1 MIKLHNNLADVTDD
15 ARGSVCVIGNFD
27 GLHLGHQALLR
38 QAADIARTQNAPL
51 SVLTFEPHPREFFQP
66 DTEPFRLTL
75 LPAKL
80 RILGGFGVKHL
91 FAAKFDAAMAALSP
105 EEFIEKILKNALGV
119 RHVMVGRDF
128 AFGRGRTGNIEHLR
142 QVAGFGLTAID
153 PVTCDGSETYSST
166 RVRALLRA
174 GKLDEAAQLLGRRWE
189 IEMPVVHGDKRGR
202 ELGYPTANQQ
212 AGRYLRLPLGI
223 YAVRV
228 QVEGETEDLNTGK
241 AALNDSK
248 AVLNDSKAVWR
259 DGVANFGIR
268 PMFRITQPIF
278 ETYIFDYDTE
288 IYGKNLRVQ
297 PVKFL
302 RPEQEFKGLEALAAQ
317 IKQDCHSAA
326 AVLKS
331 TQL

>member
-1 MIKLHNNLADVTDD
+1 MIKLHNNLSEIPQD

-38 QAADIARTQNAPL
+38 QAADIARAQNAPL

-66 DTEPFRLTL
+66 EAEPFRLTL
-75 LPAKL
+75 LPAKQ
-80 RILGGFGVKHL
+80 RILGSLGVAHL
-91 FAAKFDAAMAALSP
+91 FAAEFNAALAALTP
-105 EEFIEKILKNALGV
+105 AEFIEKILKNQLGV
-119 RHVMVGRDF
+119 KHVLVGRDF
-128 AFGRGRTGNIEHLR
+128 AFGRGRAGNVDDLR
-142 QVAGFGLTAID
+142 KVAGFGLTAID
-153 PVTCDGSETYSST
+153 PVTCHGEETYSST
-166 RVRALLRA
+166 RVRGLLRA
-174 GKLDEAAQLLGRRWE
+174 GKLDEGAALLGRRWE

-202 ELGYPTANQQ
+202 ELGFPTANQQ

-223 YAVRV
+223 YAVRA
-228 QVEGETEDLNTGK
+228 QVEGDT
-241 AALNDSK
+241 
-248 AVLNDSKAVWR
+248 VWR

-302 RPEQEFKGLEALAAQ
+302 RPEQEFRGLEALSEQ
-317 IKQDCHSAA
+317 IKQDCHAAA

-331 TQL
+331 TSL

>member
-1 MIKLHNNLADVTDD
+1 MIKLHNNFHQVPDD

-38 QAADIARTQNAPL
+38 QAADIARTQNTPL

-91 FAAKFDAAMAALSP
+91 FAAEFNAALAALTP
-105 EEFIEKILKNALGV
+105 GEFIEKILKNALGV
-119 RHVMVGRDF
+119 KHVMVGRDF
-128 AFGRGRTGNIEHLR
+128 AFGRGRAGNIEHLR

-166 RVRALLRA
+166 RVRALLRF
-174 GKLDEAAQLLGRRWE
+174 GKLDEAAALLGRRWE

-223 YAVRV
+223 YAVRA
-228 QVEGETEDLNTGK
+228 QVEDET
-241 AALNDSK
+241 A
-248 AVLNDSKAVWR
+248 WR

-268 PMFRITQPIF
+268 PMFRIAQPIF

-317 IKQDCHSAA
+317 IKLDCHSAA

-331 TQL
+331 TSL

>member
-1 MIKLHNNLADVTDD
+1 MIKLHNNLEEIPDD

-38 QAADIARTQNAPL
+38 QAADIARIQNAPL

-75 LPAKL
+75 LPAKQ
-80 RILGGFGVKHL
+80 RILGSLGVAHL
-91 FAAKFDAAMAALSP
+91 FAAEFNAQLAALTA
-105 EEFIEKILKNALGV
+105 EDFIEKVLKNQLGV

-128 AFGRGRTGNIEHLR
+128 AFGRGRAGNVEQLR
-142 QVAGFGLTAID
+142 RIAGFGVTAID
-153 PVTCDGSETYSST
+153 PVTCDGEETYSST
-166 RVRALLRA
+166 RVRGLLRA
-174 GKLDEAAQLLGRRWE
+174 GKLDDAAALLGRRWE
-189 IEMPVVHGDKRGR
+189 IDMPVVHGDKRGR

-228 QVEGETEDLNTGK
+228 LIEGET
-241 AALNDSK
+241 
-248 AVLNDSKAVWR
+248 VWR
-259 DGVANFGIR
+259 EGVANFGIR

-278 ETYIFDYDTE
+278 ETYIFDFDSE

-302 RPEQEFKGLEALAAQ
+302 RPEQEFKGLEALSAQ
-317 IKQDCHSAA
+317 IKQDCHAAA

-331 TQL
+331 TSL

>member
-1 MIKLHNNLADVTDD
+1 MIKLHNNLEQIPDD

-38 QAADIARTQNAPL
+38 QAADIARIQNAPL

-75 LPAKL
+75 LPAKQ
-80 RILGGFGVKHL
+80 RILGSLGVSHL
-91 FAAKFDAAMAALSP
+91 FAAEFNAKLAALTA
-105 EEFIEKILKNALGV
+105 EDFIEKVLKNQLGV
-119 RHVMVGRDF
+119 KHVMVGRDF
-128 AFGRGRTGNIEHLR
+128 AFGRGRAGNVEQLR
-142 QVAGFGLTAID
+142 RIAGFGVTAID
-153 PVTCDGSETYSST
+153 PVTCDGEETYSST
-166 RVRALLRA
+166 RVRGLLRV
-174 GKLDEAAQLLGRRWE
+174 GKLDDAAALLGRRWE
-189 IEMPVVHGDKRGR
+189 IDMPVVHGDKRGR

-228 QVEGETEDLNTGK
+228 LIEGET
-241 AALNDSK
+241 
-248 AVLNDSKAVWR
+248 VWR
-259 DGVANFGIR
+259 EGVANFGIR

-278 ETYIFDYDTE
+278 ETYIFDFDSE

-302 RPEQEFKGLEALAAQ
+302 RPEQEFKGLEALSAQ
-317 IKQDCHSAA
+317 IKQDCHAAA

-331 TQL
+331 TSL

>member
-1 MIKLHNNLADVTDD
+1 
-15 ARGSVCVIGNFD
+15 VIGNFD

-38 QAADIARTQNAPL
+38 QAADIARAQNAPL

-66 DTEPFRLTL
+66 EAEPFRLTL
-75 LPAKL
+75 LPAKQ
-80 RILGGFGVKHL
+80 RILGSLGVAHL
-91 FAAKFDAAMAALSP
+91 FAAEFNAALAALTP
-105 EEFIEKILKNALGV
+105 AEFIEKILKNQLGV
-119 RHVMVGRDF
+119 KHVLVGRDF
-128 AFGRGRTGNIEHLR
+128 AFGRGRAGNVDDLR
-142 QVAGFGLTAID
+142 KVAGFGLTAID
-153 PVTCDGSETYSST
+153 PVTCHGEETYSST
-166 RVRALLRA
+166 RVRGLLRA
-174 GKLDEAAQLLGRRWE
+174 GKLDEGAALLGRRWE

-202 ELGYPTANQQ
+202 ELGFPTANQQ

-223 YAVRV
+223 YAVRA
-228 QVEGETEDLNTGK
+228 QVEGDT
-241 AALNDSK
+241 
-248 AVLNDSKAVWR
+248 VWR

-302 RPEQEFKGLEALAAQ
+302 RPEQEFRGLEALSEQ
-317 IKQDCHSAA
+317 IKQDCHAAA

-331 TQL
+331 TSL

>member
-1 MIKLHNNLADVTDD
+1 MIKLHNNFGQIPDD
-15 ARGSVCVIGNFD
+15 ARGAVCVIGNFD

-38 QAADIARTQNAPL
+38 QAAGIALAQNAPL

-66 DTEPFRLTL
+66 DAEPFRLTL
-75 LPAKL
+75 LPAKQ
-80 RILGGFGVKHL
+80 RILGGFGVRHL
-91 FAAKFDAAMAALSP
+91 FAAEFNAALAALPP
-105 EEFIEKILKNALGV
+105 EEFIENILKKQLGV
-119 RHVMVGRDF
+119 KHVVVGRDF
-128 AFGRGRTGNIEHLR
+128 AFGRARTGNIEHLR
-142 QVAGFGLTAID
+142 QAGLGLTAID
-153 PVTCDGSETYSST
+153 PVTCDGGDTYSST
-166 RVRALLRA
+166 RVRALLRD
-174 GKLDEAAQLLGRRWE
+174 GRLDEAAALLGRRWE

-228 QVEGETEDLNTGK
+228 QVEGESE
-241 AALNDSK
+241 
-248 AVLNDSKAVWR
+248 WR

-302 RPEQEFKGLEALAAQ
+302 RPEQEFKGLEALTEQ

-331 TQL
+331 TSL

>member
-1 MIKLHNNLADVTDD
+1 MIKLHKNLGQIPED

-38 QAADIARTQNAPL
+38 QAADIARAQNAPL

-66 DTEPFRLTL
+66 DGDPFRLTL
-75 LPAKL
+75 LPAKQ
-80 RILGGFGVKHL
+80 RILAGLGVAHL
-91 FAAKFDAAMAALSP
+91 FAAEFNAALAALSP
-105 EEFIEKILKNALGV
+105 QEFIENILKKQLGV
-119 RHVMVGRDF
+119 KHVMVGRDF
-128 AFGRGRTGNIEHLR
+128 AFGRGRAGTIEHLR
-142 QVAGFGLTAID
+142 QAAGFGLTAID
-153 PVTCDGSETYSST
+153 PVTCDGEETYSST
-166 RVRALLRA
+166 RVRGLLRA
-174 GKLDEAAQLLGRRWE
+174 GKLDEAAALLGRRWE

-223 YAVRV
+223 YAVRA
-228 QVEGETEDLNTGK
+228 QVEGETM
-241 AALNDSK
+241 
-248 AVLNDSKAVWR
+248 WR

-278 ETYIFDYDTE
+278 ETYIFDYSTK

-331 TQL
+331 TSL

>member
-1 MIKLHNNLADVTDD
+1 MIKLHNNFERIPDD

-38 QAADIARTQNAPL
+38 QAADIARVQNAPL

-66 DTEPFRLTL
+66 DAEPFRLTL
-75 LPAKL
+75 LPAKQ
-80 RILGGFGVKHL
+80 RILGSLGVAHL
-91 FAAKFDAAMAALSP
+91 FAAEFNAALASLTP
-105 EEFIEKILKNALGV
+105 EDFIENILKKQLGV
-119 RHVMVGRDF
+119 KHVMVGRDF
-128 AFGRGRTGNIEHLR
+128 AFGRGRAGSVEHLR
-142 QVAGFGLTAID
+142 QVAGFGVTAID
-153 PVTCDGSETYSST
+153 PVTCDGEETYSST

-174 GKLDEAAQLLGRRWE
+174 GKLDEARSLLGRDWE

-228 QVEGETEDLNTGK
+228 LVEGET
-241 AALNDSK
+241 
-248 AVLNDSKAVWR
+248 VWR

-268 PMFRITQPIF
+268 PMFRVAQPIF
-278 ETYIFDYDTE
+278 ETYIFDYAAE
-288 IYGKNLRVQ
+288 IYGKNLRVR
-297 PVKFL
+297 PVKYL
-302 RPEQEFKGLEALAAQ
+302 RPEQEFKGLEALTLQ
-317 IKQDCHSAA
+317 IKQDCHAAA

-331 TQL
+331 TSL

>member
-1 MIKLHNNLADVTDD
+1 MIKLHNNFGQIPDD

-38 QAADIARTQNAPL
+38 QAADIARVQNAPL
-51 SVLTFEPHPREFFQP
+51 SVLSFEPHPREFFQP

-75 LPAKL
+75 LPAKQ
-80 RILGGFGVKHL
+80 RILGSLGVAHL
-91 FAAKFDAAMAALSP
+91 FAAEFNAALAALTP
-105 EEFIEKILKNALGV
+105 EEFIENILKKQLGV
-119 RHVMVGRDF
+119 KHVMVGRDF
-128 AFGRGRTGNIEHLR
+128 AFGRGRSGTVAQLR
-142 QVAGFGLTAID
+142 QVAGFGVTAID
-153 PVTCDGSETYSST
+153 PVTCDGEKTYSST
-166 RVRALLRA
+166 RVRGLLRA
-174 GKLDEAAQLLGRRWE
+174 GKLDEAATLLGRHWE

-202 ELGYPTANQQ
+202 GLGFPTANQQ
-212 AGRYLRLPLGI
+212 AGRYLRLSHGI

-228 QVEGETEDLNTGK
+228 LVEGET
-241 AALNDSK
+241 A
-248 AVLNDSKAVWR
+248 WR

-268 PMFRITQPIF
+268 PMFRVTQPIF

-302 RPEQEFKGLEALAAQ
+302 RPELEFKGLEALAEQ
-317 IKQDCHSAA
+317 IKQDCHAAA

-331 TQL
+331 TSL

>member
-1 MIKLHNNLADVTDD
+1 MIKLHNNLEQIPDD

-38 QAADIARTQNAPL
+38 QAADIARIQNAPL

-75 LPAKL
+75 LPAKQ
-80 RILGGFGVKHL
+80 RILGSLGVAHL
-91 FAAKFDAAMAALSP
+91 FAAEFNAALAALTA
-105 EEFIEKILKNALGV
+105 EDFIEKVLKKQLGV
-119 RHVMVGRDF
+119 KHVMVGRDF
-128 AFGRGRTGNIEHLR
+128 AFGRGRAGNVEQLHRI
-142 QVAGFGLTAID
+142 AGFGVTAID
-153 PVTCDGSETYSST
+153 PVTCDGEETYSST
-166 RVRALLRA
+166 RVRGLLRA
-174 GKLDEAAQLLGRRWE
+174 GKLDDAAALLGRRWE

-228 QVEGETEDLNTGK
+228 LIEGET
-241 AALNDSK
+241 
-248 AVLNDSKAVWR
+248 VWR

-278 ETYIFDYDTE
+278 ETYIFDFDSE

-302 RPEQEFKGLEALAAQ
+302 RPEQEFKGLEALSAQ
-317 IKQDCHSAA
+317 IKQDCHAAA

-331 TQL
+331 TSL